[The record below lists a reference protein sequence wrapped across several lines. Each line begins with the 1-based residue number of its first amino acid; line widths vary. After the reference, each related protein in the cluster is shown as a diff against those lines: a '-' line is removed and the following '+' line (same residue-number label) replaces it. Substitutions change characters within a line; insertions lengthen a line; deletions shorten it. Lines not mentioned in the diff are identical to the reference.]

1 MRIVTD
7 RDVPGAT
14 VVATSLEE
22 VRGLV
27 LGIPRPGGPV
37 G

>member
-14 VVATSLEE
+14 VVATSM
-22 VRGLV
+22 RRSGGSCW
-27 LGIPRPGGPV
+27 GIPRPGGPV